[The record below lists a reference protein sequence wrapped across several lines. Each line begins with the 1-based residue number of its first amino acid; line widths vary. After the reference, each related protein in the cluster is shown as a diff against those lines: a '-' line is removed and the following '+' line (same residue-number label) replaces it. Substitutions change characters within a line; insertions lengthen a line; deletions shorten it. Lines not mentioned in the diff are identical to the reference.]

1 MEHNRHRESPLYGYT
16 VHRAYSATNR
26 SGKLYA
32 APDER
37 RFVTLLDRCG
47 GVCDCR
53 IAARPASSPSPWIR
67 HVEFARTYSKGG
79 SLRLPSRDETVA
91 DIRIRGRKIPR
102 RSGGLAIR
110 NTGWNVRSCSYV
122 GLPSCGTPAS
132 ESLSPAMASH
142 SLRSR
147 NAAEHQRALIQ
158 MTGPECQY
166 MFVNGPECRRK
177 SP

>member
-1 MEHNRHRESPLYGYT
+1 MATPSIEHTPRQIGRGNFTPHRTKGVSSPCWIDAGEF
-16 VHRAYSATNR
+16 A
-26 SGKLYA
+26 
-32 APDER
+32 
-37 RFVTLLDRCG
+37 
-47 GVCDCR
+47 
-53 IAARPASSPSPWIR
+53 IAALRPVQRAAHRLGFDTSSSPGRIQR
-67 HVEFARTYSKGG
+67 GG

-102 RSGGLAIR
+102 KSGGLAIR

-122 GLPSCGTPAS
+122 GLPSCGTSAS